1 MESGICRYSGSG
13 VHKLVVHSIV
23 DNYRVRGEIFTDEL
37 PKLEDAT
44 KIAARIACRTGVEG
58 RESDLGPVGYALT
71 SLLAAIYQ
79 LNYVPNVPEDYEPYE
94 DSAMEFD
101 FF

>member
-1 MESGICRYSGSG
+1 MESGVCRYSDSS
-13 VHKLVVHSIV
+13 VHKLVVHSVV
-23 DNYRVRGEIFTDEL
+23 DNYRVRGEIFTDDL

-44 KIAARIACRTGVEG
+44 KIAARIACRTGVVAK
-58 RESDLGPVGYALT
+58 ESGLSPVEYALA

-79 LNYVPNVPEDYEPYE
+79 LKFVPDVPEDYEPYE
-94 DSAMEFD
+94 DSCWEFD